1 MVRKVINVFLTDFLI
16 IDGYDA
22 TKIKRVVEIQTLRE
36 SVRNFEAALSP
47 EQICKL
53 DTKWSNLHV

>member
-22 TKIKRVVEIQTLRE
+22 TKIKRVVEVQARPSR
-36 SVRNFEAALSP
+36 SVSEILK
-47 EQICKL
+47 Q
-53 DTKWSNLHV
+53 H

>member
-22 TKIKRVVEIQTLRE
+22 TKIKRVVEVQA
-36 SVRNFEAALSP
+36 RNFEAALSP
-47 EQICKL
+47 ERICKL
-53 DTKWSNLHV
+53 DTKWSNLHM